1 VLAVALFSIAIIGL
15 AAGVAIEGG
24 LGFARISAR
33 HAAAHYAQIG
43 LAQAR
48 LQLQNG
54 LAAQIAAG
62 AHDLEA
68 PAALPAAP
76 ACESTPCPFTLAAAF
91 ELQGALGGSGTPNV
105 VATSVQ
111 PYPTIAEGR
120 IAATIT
126 ETVSAADGT
135 TLAVRTE
142 YVTLRT
148 FGVPPFVAID
158 GMTDA
163 SAARDVPLEGDAG
176 GCDPTTPST
185 CDANNATSGSTP
197 APVAV
202 MNPGD
207 TRIHALTECV
217 AGGTGSC
224 GQQFVS
230 ADPVI
235 SPAPSGW
242 YNANAQST
250 GWSR

>member
-1 VLAVALFSIAIIGL
+1 MLAVALFSIAIIGL
-15 AAGVAIEGG
+15 AAGVALEGG

-33 HAAAHYAQIG
+33 HAAAHYAQVG
-43 LAQAR
+43 LEQAR
-48 LQLQNG
+48 VQLQNG
-54 LAAQIAAG
+54 LAAQLAAG
-62 AHDLEA
+62 RHDLQA

-76 ACESTPCPFTLAAAF
+76 ACESTPCPFMLATVF
-91 ELQGALGGSGTPNV
+91 TLQGALGDIESPNV
-105 VATSVQ
+105 VATSLQ
-111 PYPTIAEGR
+111 PNASIAEGR

-126 ETVSAADGT
+126 ETVSAADGAA
-135 TLAVRTE
+135 LAVRTE

-148 FGVPPFVAID
+148 FGVPPYVAID

-163 SAARDVPLEGDAG
+163 SAARDAPLEGDAG
-176 GCDPTTPST
+176 GCDPTAPST
-185 CDANNATSGSTP
+185 CDANNTSNGSTP
-197 APVAV
+197 APITA

-224 GQQFVS
+224 AQQFIS
-230 ADPVI
+230 ADPI
-235 SPAPSGW
+235 NSPAPSAW

>member
-1 VLAVALFSIAIIGL
+1 MLAVALFSIAIIGL

-33 HAAAHYAQIG
+33 HAAAHYAQMG

-68 PAALPAAP
+68 PAALAPTP

-91 ELQGALGGSGTPNV
+91 EIASALGSSGTPNV
-105 VATSVQ
+105 VATSLQ
-111 PYPTIAEGR
+111 PHPTIAEGR

-135 TLAVRTE
+135 ALAVRTE

-148 FGVPPFVAID
+148 FGVPPYVAID

-176 GCDPTTPST
+176 GCDPTTPSA
-185 CDANNATSGSTP
+185 CDANNGSGGSTP
-197 APVAV
+197 APIGA
-202 MNPGD
+202 MNPAD

-224 GQQFVS
+224 TQQFVS

-235 SPAPSGW
+235 SPAPSAW